1 MVTRKEDND
10 GGVPL
15 GLEEREVLLL
25 EGLSLIDGRQL
36 SFFDGFRS
44 IDQLALQ
51 HFTIPSCVIQS
62 YLDISRTL
70 SFGKNC
76 AHIDAAA

>member
-1 MVTRKEDND
+1 MTQKEDND

-25 EGLSLIDGRQL
+25 EGLSPIGGRQL

-44 IDQLALQ
+44 ISWRYTTLRYHLA
-51 HFTIPSCVIQS
+51 
-62 YLDISRTL
+62 
-70 SFGKNC
+70 
-76 AHIDAAA
+76 